1 LAAGRVLVTGAS
13 GFIGR
18 TLVPALAEA
27 GYAVRAAARDPATI
41 GSSHGRVEAV
51 LMPDIR
57 SGGVDWNGL
66 VQGCEFVVHLA
77 GIAHASSAI
86 PDADY
91 HAVNCEAVRALAQ
104 AARRDGAKRVVYVSS
119 VRAQTGPVADGIIE
133 ETTPPGPTD
142 AYGRAKLAGEQAL
155 AEALGGAATDWV
167 TLRPV
172 LVYGPSVKGNMAALV
187 KLARLPVP
195 LPLQSLKGRRSILS
209 VDNLASAI
217 VHCLTGAEVS
227 RRVFLVA
234 DIAPMRVSE
243 IVAAMRKGLKR
254 PPRLFA
260 LPTGPLALAAK
271 LAGMGDA
278 WARLDGDLVVSTEAL
293 RESGWQ
299 PVVGTSKA
307 LADMVRAD
315 VTFSS
320 CRFSIRSP

>member
-1 LAAGRVLVTGAS
+1 MTIGRVLVTGAS

-18 TLVPALAEA
+18 CLVPALAEA
-27 GYAVRAAARDPATI
+27 GCAVRAAARDPETI
-41 GSSHGRVEAV
+41 DSKHGRVEAV
-51 LMPDIR
+51 LMPDLR
-57 SGGVDWNGL
+57 SGGVDWAGL

-77 GIAHASSAI
+77 AIAHASSAI
-86 PDADY
+86 ADADY
-91 HAVNCEAVRALAQ
+91 QAVNCEAVGALAQ
-104 AARRDGAKRVVYVSS
+104 AARTAGVKRVVYISS
-119 VRAQTGPVADGIIE
+119 VRAQTGPVADGVIDE
-133 ETTPPGPTD
+133 ATPPRPSD
-142 AYGRAKLAGEQAL
+142 AYGRAKLAGERAV
-155 AEALGGAATDWV
+155 AEALSGAATDWA

-172 LVYGPSVKGNMAALV
+172 LVYGPGVKGNMATLL

-195 LPLQSLKGRRSILS
+195 LPLQSLTGRRSILS

-217 VHCLTGAEVS
+217 LHCLTSAEVS

-234 DIAPMRVSE
+234 DMAPMRVSE

-260 LPTGPLALAAK
+260 LPHRPLALAAR

-293 RESGWQ
+293 RECGWQ

-307 LADMVRAD
+307 LADLARTAA
-315 VTFSS
+315 
-320 CRFSIRSP
+320 RS